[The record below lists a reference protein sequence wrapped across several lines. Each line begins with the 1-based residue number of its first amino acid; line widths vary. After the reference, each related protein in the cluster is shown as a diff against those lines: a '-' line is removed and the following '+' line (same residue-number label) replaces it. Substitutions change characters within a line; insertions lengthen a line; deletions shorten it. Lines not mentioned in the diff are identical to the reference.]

1 MPDTKTNLAKYLLRP
16 ISLRPPPQ
24 ITRHS
29 FGQRSAFSRLRISK
43 FVVHQAWRAG
53 QIIPQKYYKN
63 EIELD
68 HNFVVYEAFQILTQQ
83 NKERREE
90 QIHRFVENFERIPN
104 WNIQWGYKF
113 CNLRAIWAALHN
125 SIIKAL
131 FGDYR
136 VLARSHRPFAFSFIW
151 H

>member
-1 MPDTKTNLAKYLLRP
+1 MGMIHNLVPPKSNKLNKYLWRP
-16 ISLRPPPQ
+16 ISLRPPLQ

-90 QIHRFVENFERIPN
+90 QIHRFVENFERIRIEISN
-104 WNIQWGYKF
+104 GVINS
-113 CNLRAIWAALHN
+113 AISGQSGLLC
-125 SIIKAL
+125 II
-131 FGDYR
+131 
-136 VLARSHRPFAFSFIW
+136 P
-151 H
+151 

>member
-1 MPDTKTNLAKYLLRP
+1 MPDNKPNLINTCEGQFPWDLLSKSRGTVLVRGPLFRVWESQNSLYTKHGGQAKLSHKNTTRTKLNWTIILWYMKP
-16 ISLRPPPQ
+16 FKSLHSR
-24 ITRHS
+24 TRR
-29 FGQRSAFSRLRISK
+29 G
-43 FVVHQAWRAG
+43 
-53 QIIPQKYYKN
+53 
-63 EIELD
+63 
-68 HNFVVYEAFQILTQQ
+68 
-83 NKERREE
+83 E

-113 CNLRAIWAALHN
+113 CNLGAIWAALHN

>member
-1 MPDTKTNLAKYLLRP
+1 MPDIKANLAKYLLRL
-16 ISLRPPPQ
+16 ISLSPAPQ

-29 FGQRSAFSRLRISK
+29 FGQRSTFSRLRISK

-90 QIHRFVENFERIPN
+90 QIHRFVENFE
-104 WNIQWGYKF
+104 
-113 CNLRAIWAALHN
+113 
-125 SIIKAL
+125 SI
-131 FGDYR
+131 
-136 VLARSHRPFAFSFIW
+136 
-151 H
+151 